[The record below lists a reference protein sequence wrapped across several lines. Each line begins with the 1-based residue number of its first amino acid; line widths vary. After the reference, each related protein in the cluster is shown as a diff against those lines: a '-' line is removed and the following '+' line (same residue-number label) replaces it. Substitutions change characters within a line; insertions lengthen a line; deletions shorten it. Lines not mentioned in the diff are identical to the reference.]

1 MLRNTTSMNRT
12 PNTLQ
17 QERFLALFEPHRHSL
32 WRFVRSMVR
41 THHEAEDVNSDVILH
56 AYQSLDRVRDEKAF
70 ASFLFTIAHR
80 VVVRNRWRRRL
91 FADYD
96 EAYALSL
103 PSTELSPDDA
113 ADVVLLREALQKLPY
128 RTREAVVMFD
138 VLGFALEDIR
148 VIQGGTI
155 SGVKSRLVRGR
166 ASLIHL
172 LSAAD
177 VNKEQQPHSTTSLA
191 TARVQK

>member
-1 MLRNTTSMNRT
+1 
-12 PNTLQ
+12 
-17 QERFLALFEPHRHSL
+17 
-32 WRFVRSMVR
+32 
-41 THHEAEDVNSDVILH
+41 
-56 AYQSLDRVRDEKAF
+56 
-70 ASFLFTIAHR
+70 